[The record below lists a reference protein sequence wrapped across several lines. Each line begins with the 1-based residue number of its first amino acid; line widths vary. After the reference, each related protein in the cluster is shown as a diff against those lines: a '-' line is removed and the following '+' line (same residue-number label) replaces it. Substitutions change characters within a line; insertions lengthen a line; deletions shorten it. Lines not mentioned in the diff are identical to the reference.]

1 LNRPKLV
8 NNIRKMDD
16 MMMTMIILLQEQL
29 ELTKSALMNQDKEL
43 AYQVKKMDKRI
54 DDLEMEIERECIDAI
69 ALQQPL
75 ACDLRRIESTLK
87 MITDLERIGDN
98 NVNIARIVL
107 AQKER
112 LTIKPLIELQKLFEL
127 VALMLRQWTDSYVRA
142 SVELAVL
149 TARIDDEVDLI
160 YETFYRGML
169 EILVDHPEQRD
180 QIVAYLFVG
189 RYLERMGDHITNLS
203 ERVVYT
209 VSGERVSF

>member
-1 LNRPKLV
+1 MNRPKLEL
-8 NNIRKMDD
+8 NLRKMDD
-16 MMMTMIILLQEQL
+16 QMMTMIILIQEQL
-29 ELTKSALMNQDKEL
+29 ETVKTALINQDKEL

-54 DDLEMEIERECIDAI
+54 DDLEMQIERECIDAI

-98 NVNIARIVL
+98 SVNIARIVL
-107 AQKER
+107 SQKER

-127 VALMLRQWTDSYVRA
+127 VLLMLRQWTDSYVRS

-160 YETFYRGML
+160 YESFYRGML
-169 EILVDHPEQRD
+169 EVLVDHPDKRD
-180 QIVAYLFVG
+180 QIVAYLFIG
-189 RYLERMGDHITNLS
+189 RYLERMGDHVTNLC

>member
-1 LNRPKLV
+1 MNRPKLV
-8 NNIRKMDD
+8 FNLRKMDD
-16 MMMTMIILLQEQL
+16 QMMTMIILIQEQL
-29 ELTKSALMNQDKEL
+29 DTVKTALIDQDKAL

-98 NVNIARIVL
+98 SVNIARIVL
-107 AQKER
+107 SQKER
-112 LTIKPLIELQKLFEL
+112 LTIMPLIELQKLFDL
-127 VALMLRQWTDSYVRA
+127 VLLMLRQWTDSYVRS

-149 TARIDDEVDLI
+149 TARIDDEVDLT
-160 YETFYRGML
+160 YESFYRGML
-169 EILVDHPEQRD
+169 EILVDHPDKRD
-180 QIVAYLFVG
+180 QIVAYLFIG
-189 RYLERMGDHITNLS
+189 RYLERMGDHVTNLC

>member
-1 LNRPKLV
+1 MNRPKLV
-8 NNIRKMDD
+8 LNLRKMDD
-16 MMMTMIILLQEQL
+16 QMMTMIILIQEQL
-29 ELTKSALMNQDKEL
+29 ETVKTALINQDKEL

-54 DDLEMEIERECIDAI
+54 DDLEMQIERECIDAI

-98 NVNIARIVL
+98 SVNIARIVL
-107 AQKER
+107 SQKER

-127 VALMLRQWTDSYVRA
+127 VLLMLRQWTDSYVRS

-160 YETFYRGML
+160 YESFYRGML
-169 EILVDHPEQRD
+169 EVLVDHPDKRD
-180 QIVAYLFVG
+180 QIVAYLFIG
-189 RYLERMGDHITNLS
+189 RYLERMGDHVTNLC

>member
-1 LNRPKLV
+1 MNRPKLV
-8 NNIRKMDD
+8 LNLRKMDD
-16 MMMTMIILLQEQL
+16 LMMTMIILIQEQL
-29 ELTKSALMNQDKEL
+29 ETVKTALINQDKAL

-98 NVNIARIVL
+98 SVNIARIVL
-107 AQKER
+107 SQKER
-112 LTIKPLIELQKLFEL
+112 FTIKPMIELQKLFEL
-127 VALMLRQWTDSYVRA
+127 VMLMLRQWTDSYVRS

-160 YETFYRGML
+160 YESFYRGML
-169 EILVDHPEQRD
+169 EVLVDHPGKRD
-180 QIVAYLFVG
+180 QIVAYLFIG
-189 RYLERMGDHITNLS
+189 RYLERMGDHVTNLS
-203 ERVVYT
+203 ERVVYS